1 MSMPSV
7 PIPESGDSQKDSKKH
22 PKKSFWKRKKKVI
35 LLIIFLLLIILG
47 VLAFFFIRKKKG
59 GKSPGKQISHENLCS
74 EFQNQ
79 LQESREILTEL
90 KNDQAILRRMHTSS

>member
-1 MSMPSV
+1 MPSA
-7 PIPESGDSQKDSKKH
+7 PIPESGDAQKDSKKH

-59 GKSPGKQISHENLCS
+59 GPGKQISHENLCS

-90 KNDQAILRRMHTSS
+90 KNDQAILRRMHASS